1 MRVRRRRDQAGPP
14 APASRPVR
22 VTGFRTSARRLLA
35 TMVRP
40 RKRLVAA
47 ALSLGVMSILL
58 NLAFPAVLG
67 YATNL
72 VFAGVVGAQ
81 TSPGQTKAEV
91 IAQLRAQGD
100 AGRADLL
107 PSVDFTPGEG
117 IDLGRVGIVLLVA
130 LAMQLVSGLCWIG
143 QGLVTANLIQE
154 MARRL
159 REQVAAKLN
168 RLPVSYFDSRPR
180 GEVLSRA
187 TNDVDNVVQSL
198 QQTLSQLTNSLLLMI
213 GLLAVM
219 LWISPPLALVALLSV
234 PVSVFVLTT
243 LGKRAQ
249 RRFAEQWRVTG
260 QLTTH
265 TEESYAGHSL
275 VKVFGR
281 EAEHEA
287 GFRATNDALF
297 RSGHRAQLLS
307 GAIPLGMT
315 LIGNLGY
322 VLIAVLGGLRV
333 ASGTM
338 SIGEVQAF
346 IQYTQRLSGPLT
358 QVTSLG
364 NLVQSGIVSAQRVFE
379 LLDTAEQRPDP
390 PAPATTAQPRGHIEF
405 ESISFRYTADRPLID
420 NLSLSAPPGR
430 TVAIVGPTGA
440 GKTTLVNLLMRFYE
454 LDSGRITLDGM
465 DISTLPRDEL
475 RASID
480 MVLQETW
487 LFRGSIAEN
496 IAYGREGA
504 SRREIEQ
511 AARSAHA
518 DHFIRTLPAG
528 FDTVIDDE
536 YAAISAGEK
545 QLITIARAFL
555 ANPTVLLLDEA
566 TSAVD
571 ARTELMV
578 RRAVHGLSRGR
589 TTFVIAHRLSTIR
602 DADMILVMDNGAIVE
617 QGRHEELLAARG
629 RYAALYAAQ
638 FARSTVGT
646 EQEG

>member
-107 PSVDFTPGEG
+107 RSVDFTPGEG

>member
-1 MRVRRRRDQAGPP
+1 VRVRRRRGQSRPP
-14 APASRPVR
+14 TPASRPVR
-22 VTGFRTSARRLLA
+22 VAGFRTSAQRLLA
-35 TMVRP
+35 MMVRP

-47 ALSLGVMSILL
+47 ALALGIISILL

-72 VFAGVVGAQ
+72 VFAGVAGAQ

-107 PSVDFTPGEG
+107 GSVDFTPGEG

-130 LAMQLVSGLCWIG
+130 LAVQLVSGLCWIG
-143 QGLVTANLIQE
+143 QGLVTANLIQQ

-249 RRFAEQWRVTG
+249 RLFAEQWRVTG

-265 TEESYAGHSL
+265 TEESYAGHSV

-281 EAEHEA
+281 EAEHAA

-297 RSGHRAQLLS
+297 RSGYRAQLLS

-322 VLIAVLGGLRV
+322 VLMAVLGGLRV

-358 QVTSLG
+358 LVTSLG

-390 PAPATTAQPRGHIEF
+390 PAPATTAQPRGHIDF
-405 ESISFRYTADRPLID
+405 ESISFRYTPDRPLID

-454 LDSGRITLDGM
+454 PDSGRITLDGV
-465 DISTLPRDEL
+465 DISTMPRDEL
-475 RASID
+475 RASIG

-504 SRREIEQ
+504 SRSEIEQ
-511 AARSAHA
+511 AALSAHA

-536 YAAISAGEK
+536 YAATSAGEK

-571 ARTELMV
+571 AHTELMV

-589 TTFVIAHRLSTIR
+589 TTLVIAHRLSTIR
-602 DADMILVMDNGAIVE
+602 DADVILVMDNGAIVE

-638 FARSTVGT
+638 FARSAAGT